1 MDKLIIKHLSTAL
14 FIYLQIHRY
23 AVYRISLHKKR
34 CALSAND
41 FSFSFLIFSY
51 FLDKHKIIK

>member
-23 AVYRISLHKKR
+23 AVYRISLHKKD
-34 CALSAND
+34 AL
-41 FSFSFLIFSY
+41 FLQTIFHFRFSY
-51 FLDKHKIIK
+51 SHNFQ